1 MQQLVEAPG
10 VAAADKD
17 GVGLI
22 DGIDRIIEVVNA
34 DGLDPEALGEI
45 IGAGIPVAADHR
57 VGDEQNALD
66 RFAGQ
71 QALHPVTGPAEQS
84 RKFVGFT
91 IAKQKQ
97 FHQIGP
103 QKVKAEEGGPPDP
116 LRGRMA
122 RAGMLP
128 LLARRFCDRRAHSTA
143 MDELWMDNSMTNGGL
158 MSRGQLACLRQ

>member
-57 VGDEQNALD
+57 VGDQQNAFD
-66 RFAGQ
+66 RFAREQ
-71 QALHPVTGPAEQS
+71 VLNPVAGPAEQT
-84 RKFVGFT
+84 RKFIGFT

-97 FHQIGP
+97 FHQIVP

-116 LRGRMA
+116 PCGRMA

-128 LLARRFCDRRAHSTA
+128 PLARRFCDRGAIQR
-143 MDELWMDNSMTNGGL
+143 LWMSYGWITQCQTVD
-158 MSRGQLACLRQ
+158 